1 MNEQT
6 TLFLG
11 PEEDI
16 AILKVIFSSRK
27 TSAEDIAKVTG
38 KNKGT
43 VLNAIHDLRVLFLL
57 DEKIIPLDEAKQI
70 VYDRDSKKV
79 LREKFN
85 SVNGHK
91 EAIEEINSKAEI
103 NALDVGKVFCFHT
116 NARAAKES
124 SIKQIGRLYL
134 RWLKYLDLLEIRKE
148 EKENGSR

>member
-11 PEEDI
+11 PEENL
-16 AILKVIFSSRK
+16 AILKGIFSSRK

-43 VLNAIHDLRVLFLL
+43 ILNAIHDLRVLCLI
-57 DEKIIPLDEAKQI
+57 DEKLNPFDEAKHI

-79 LREKFN
+79 LKKMFT
-85 SVNGHK
+85 SVSGHK
-91 EAIEEINSKAEI
+91 EAIDEINSKEEI
-103 NALDVGKVFCFHT
+103 NALEVGKVFCFHT
-116 NARAAKES
+116 NARASKES

-134 RWLKYLDLLEIRKE
+134 RWLKYLGLIENKEGEI
-148 EKENGSR
+148 KENGH